1 MIERTGNGIRGLHLA
16 SSLRH
21 SRHAGLEPGDSALG
35 FEVELFDDLDSAAA
49 DSGAGLGGQASIFD
63 RIEWFRL
70 VAAHCPPPGRPL
82 IARAR
87 DDDGSSA
94 WLFLSEQGGK
104 AEALR
109 CWYSL
114 RFGLIG
120 EKEGAEA
127 IARSLRK
134 RLSRL
139 EIAPM
144 ENTEPLARSLR
155 RSGWA
160 VFVSPATISWRV
172 DTIGQDFEAYWAS
185 RPGKLRNTA
194 QRKARA
200 AGLEI
205 EIHRV
210 FEPSAWA
217 AYEEVYAASWKPE
230 EGSPSFLRAMA
241 EQEGQAGRL
250 RLGVARKDGRPL
262 AAQLWTIEA
271 GTAWIHKLAYRED
284 SKALSPGTV
293 LSMAM
298 FRAALD
304 EDRVS
309 RIDYGTGD
317 DGYKRDWMAERAT
330 LWRIEAFNLGSP
342 RGLLGAAKAGLSALV
357 RGARSR

>member
-1 MIERTGNGIRGLHLA
+1 M
-16 SSLRH
+16 
-21 SRHAGLEPGDSALG
+21 EPGDSALG
-35 FEVELFDDLDSAAA
+35 FEVKLFDDLDAAEADSAAPV
-49 DSGAGLGGQASIFD
+49 LASEPSLFD

-82 IARAR
+82 IARAQ
-87 DDDGSSA
+87 DGDGSAA
-94 WLFLSEQGGK
+94 WLFLAEQGGK

-120 EKEGAEA
+120 QAGGAEA

-139 EIAPM
+139 EIAPL
-144 ENTEPLARSLR
+144 EDHEPLAGAFR

-160 VFVSPATISWRV
+160 TFVSPATISWRI
-172 DTIGQDFEAYWAS
+172 DTAGQDFEAYWAS

-194 QRKARA
+194 QRKAKA
-200 AGLEI
+200 AGLDI
-205 EIHRV
+205 EIHRL
-210 FEPSAWA
+210 FDPSAWA

-230 EGSPSFLRAMA
+230 EGSPSFLRALA
-241 EQEGQAGRL
+241 EQEGDAGRL
-250 RLGVARKDGRPL
+250 RLGVARKDGRAL
-262 AAQLWTIEA
+262 AAQLWTIEE

-317 DGYKRDWMAERAT
+317 DGYKRDWMGERAT
-330 LWRIEAFNLGSP
+330 LWRLEAFNLASP
-342 RGLLGAAKAGLSALV
+342 RGLLGAARAGLSALV
-357 RGARSR
+357 RRARSR